1 MNLKDLKTRT
11 KLVYSFSVV
20 LVLVI
25 VISVLGILALSNI
38 NEKHKNLG
46 AIKSTE
52 ADLLAARLYM
62 RTFVHLRDTQYFNV
76 ALANMDKA
84 ISSIDSLKNLLTIE
98 ENKELANQY
107 LKFLTEYRAL
117 MHLNEDA
124 VVKQINSINERDR
137 IREEIKAGIETA
149 RLPENHKLNYYF
161 TNARLNGTYIYA
173 NNKPEL
179 ITETNKYIDL
189 ALVEANNLNLSGISQ
204 SLGDYKK
211 TMSDFM
217 DSYAEAKST
226 ETQLVEK
233 GKEILQT
240 ANHMEENINKF
251 INSQYSGSLVF
262 IIICTVLSVLISI
275 GITYMLTKYLVSM
288 LKKGVGLAQ
297 TYAAGNLTFQVPG
310 EDLTIKDEMG
320 DLARAM
326 VEMGEKMKEIIG
338 EVLISAEGVATASGQ
353 ISSTSQQIS
362 QGASEQAS
370 SVEEVSSSMEEMA
383 SNIEQ
388 NTDNAQQTEKISLS
402 AAEGIAQVA
411 QKAQKAIDAN
421 RIISEK
427 ISIINDIAFQTNILA
442 LNAAVEAARAGE
454 NGRGFAVVAS
464 EVRKL
469 AEKSKTAADEIVA
482 LSKTSLALVEET
494 GTKMIEMLPEI
505 ERTSKL
511 VKEIAASSVEQN
523 NGADQ
528 INNALQQLNN
538 VTQQNAAA
546 SEELATNAEDM
557 TSQAEMLKEMVSYF
571 KTGAEQR
578 QYSNT
583 GAKNSRTAS
592 SVSNPKK
599 QQYHQTVKDQKGVII
614 NLTGSSDDENYSSF

>member
-124 VVKQINSINERDR
+124 VVKQINSINERAR

-149 RLPENHKLNYYF
+149 RLPENHKINYYF

-233 GKEILQT
+233 GKEIVQT

-297 TYAAGNLTFQVPG
+297 TYAAGNLTFQVQG

-546 SEELATNAEDM
+546 SEELATNAEEM
-557 TSQAEMLKEMVSYF
+557 TSQAEMLKEKVSYF